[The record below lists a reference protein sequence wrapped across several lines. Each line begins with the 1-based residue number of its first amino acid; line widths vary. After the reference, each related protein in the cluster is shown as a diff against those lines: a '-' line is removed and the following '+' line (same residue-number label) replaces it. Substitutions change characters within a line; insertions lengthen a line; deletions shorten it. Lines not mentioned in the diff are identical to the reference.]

1 MVITDILLLGKIRG
15 IIMMIIISGMK
26 KIKIIA
32 LIIFLLVLI
41 LIALSFFKLPINT
54 ITNNLVKEQTKNNV
68 FLTSSGEQSL
78 ILLPK
83 PQIEINDASF
93 SIQNDLVVAEVKTK
107 NIKFSRSLLN
117 NDNVTIYVP
126 NATIENLDITS
137 LENDVLLEGDL
148 ENLEIRILSSEKS
161 TEIFSNIFSYK
172 EAKVQFDALIEDE
185 ALKKFKFSIQNLDVN
200 ELVLLLDQNYQKF
213 FKQINFDTIDI
224 DGEYTQNNFSI
235 NNLILNFSENSQL
248 NLSGLI
254 NLDNIFNSKLN
265 IQGSNIPLEIISQFL
280 QNINLVDISILPKGN
295 LVNFDI
301 EYSDYIKINTLS
313 YVTQYESKIDL
324 KGSFNY
330 IDFSDIDVEID
341 IASTSSIDISSLI
354 QLIFPTLKSD
364 FIDFDKLSLS
374 SILKGKDL
382 KIKEFNL
389 SKDEAFISVL
399 GDINLGDFSKRGLQ
413 IKVNNF
419 NQYHL
424 IPNVQIKEALN
435 QLNNSYL
442 DMEGTLINDEVLI
455 NSLDVFQ
462 ENELKL
468 SVNGEIN
475 LSNIQQ
481 TFLKIN
487 LHRLKSNDLR
497 KLAEYSNQIDFIE
510 YLDLFLFD
518 NMKGNIIVDL
528 STNSYVLENIE
539 ITQDESISTISGKIF
554 EEKFSGKINL
564 KSLNLENL
572 EKFFLKS
579 SRLNGLLDLEI
590 DISQPI
596 DLNII
601 TGINGE
607 IKGKV
612 NINVKEEEIALLLFM
627 QSLSQDIE
635 DFEQINQL
643 INTLSLSFINN
654 NISFKGIITNPSNK
668 KLIIKDLI
676 FTSSNNQ
683 ELKGEIEYFHPNYK
697 ITLFDILD
705 QDDFIIKFDNGLYT
719 YERVIP
725 DGTIRKPIEELIQK
739 NINKIFENLLQ

>member
-1 MVITDILLLGKIRG
+1 
-15 IIMMIIISGMK
+15 MK

-68 FLTSSGEQSL
+68 FLTTSGEQSL

-93 SIQNDLVVAEVKTK
+93 SIQNDLVVADVKTK

-213 FKQINFDTIDI
+213 LKQINFDTIDI

-295 LVNFDI
+295 LANFDI

-330 IDFSDIDVEID
+330 IDFSDIDVEIG
-341 IASTSSIDISSLI
+341 IASTSSKDISSLI

-389 SKDEAFISVL
+389 SKDETFISVL

-424 IPNVQIKEALN
+424 IPNVHIKEALN

-442 DMEGTLINDEVLI
+442 DMDGTLINDEVFF

-497 KLAEYSNQIDFIE
+497 KLAEYSNQIDYIE
-510 YLDLFLFD
+510 YFELFLFD

-601 TGINGE
+601 SGINGE

>member
-1 MVITDILLLGKIRG
+1 
-15 IIMMIIISGMK
+15 MK
-26 KIKIIA
+26 KLKIIA

-68 FLTSSGEQSL
+68 FLTTSGEQSL

-295 LVNFDI
+295 LANFDI

-330 IDFSDIDVEID
+330 IDFSDIDVEIG
-341 IASTSSIDISSLI
+341 IASTSSKDISSLI

-389 SKDEAFISVL
+389 SKDEALISVL

-442 DMEGTLINDEVLI
+442 DMDGTLINDEVFF

-654 NISFKGIITNPSNK
+654 DISFKGIITNPSNK

>member
-1 MVITDILLLGKIRG
+1 
-15 IIMMIIISGMK
+15 MK

-68 FLTSSGEQSL
+68 FLTTSGEQSL

-93 SIQNDLVVAEVKTK
+93 SIQNDLVVADVKTK

-213 FKQINFDTIDI
+213 LKQINFDTIDI

-295 LVNFDI
+295 LANFDI

-330 IDFSDIDVEID
+330 IDFSDIDVEIG
-341 IASTSSIDISSLI
+341 IASTSSKDISSLI

-389 SKDEAFISVL
+389 SKDETFISVL

-424 IPNVQIKEALN
+424 IPNVHIKEALN

-442 DMEGTLINDEVLI
+442 DMDGTLINNEVLI

-497 KLAEYSNQIDFIE
+497 KLAEYSNQIDYIE
-510 YLDLFLFD
+510 YFELFLFD

>member
-1 MVITDILLLGKIRG
+1 
-15 IIMMIIISGMK
+15 MK

-68 FLTSSGEQSL
+68 FLTTSGEQSL

-93 SIQNDLVVAEVKTK
+93 SIQNDLVVADVKTK

-117 NDNVTIYVP
+117 NDNITIYVP
-126 NATIENLDITS
+126 NAAIENLDITS

-295 LVNFDI
+295 LANFDI

-330 IDFSDIDVEID
+330 IDFSDIDVEIG
-341 IASTSSIDISSLI
+341 IASTSSKDISSLI

-382 KIKEFNL
+382 KIKELNL

-497 KLAEYSNQIDFIE
+497 KLAEYSNQIDYIE
-510 YLDLFLFD
+510 YIELFLFD

-654 NISFKGIITNPSNK
+654 DISFKGIITNPSNK

>member
-1 MVITDILLLGKIRG
+1 
-15 IIMMIIISGMK
+15 
-26 KIKIIA
+26 
-32 LIIFLLVLI
+32 
-41 LIALSFFKLPINT
+41 
-54 ITNNLVKEQTKNNV
+54 
-68 FLTSSGEQSL
+68 
-78 ILLPK
+78 
-83 PQIEINDASF
+83 
-93 SIQNDLVVAEVKTK
+93 
-107 NIKFSRSLLN
+107 
-117 NDNVTIYVP
+117 
-126 NATIENLDITS
+126 
-137 LENDVLLEGDL
+137 
-148 ENLEIRILSSEKS
+148 
-161 TEIFSNIFSYK
+161 
-172 EAKVQFDALIEDE
+172 
-185 ALKKFKFSIQNLDVN
+185 
-200 ELVLLLDQNYQKF
+200 
-213 FKQINFDTIDI
+213 
-224 DGEYTQNNFSI
+224 
-235 NNLILNFSENSQL
+235 
-248 NLSGLI
+248 
-254 NLDNIFNSKLN
+254 
-265 IQGSNIPLEIISQFL
+265 
-280 QNINLVDISILPKGN
+280 
-295 LVNFDI
+295 
-301 EYSDYIKINTLS
+301 
-313 YVTQYESKIDL
+313 
-324 KGSFNY
+324 
-330 IDFSDIDVEID
+330 
-341 IASTSSIDISSLI
+341 
-354 QLIFPTLKSD
+354 LKSD

-389 SKDEAFISVL
+389 SKDETFISVL

-424 IPNVQIKEALN
+424 IPNVHIKEALN

-442 DMEGTLINDEVLI
+442 DMDGTLINDEMFF

-497 KLAEYSNQIDFIE
+497 KLAEYSNQIDYIE
-510 YLDLFLFD
+510 YFELFLFD

>member
-1 MVITDILLLGKIRG
+1 
-15 IIMMIIISGMK
+15 MK
-26 KIKIIA
+26 KLKIIA

-68 FLTSSGEQSL
+68 FLTTSGEQSL

-341 IASTSSIDISSLI
+341 IASTSSKDISSLI

-654 NISFKGIITNPSNK
+654 DISFKGIITNPSNK

-683 ELKGEIEYFHPNYK
+683 ELKGEIEYFHPNYN

>member
-1 MVITDILLLGKIRG
+1 
-15 IIMMIIISGMK
+15 MK
-26 KIKIIA
+26 KLKIIA

-68 FLTSSGEQSL
+68 FLTTSGEQSL

-295 LVNFDI
+295 LANFDI

-330 IDFSDIDVEID
+330 IDFSDIDVEIG
-341 IASTSSIDISSLI
+341 IASTSSKDISSLI

-413 IKVNNF
+413 IKLNNF

-442 DMEGTLINDEVLI
+442 DMDGTLINDEVLI

-654 NISFKGIITNPSNK
+654 DISFKGIITNPSNK

>member
-1 MVITDILLLGKIRG
+1 
-15 IIMMIIISGMK
+15 MK
-26 KIKIIA
+26 KLKIIA

-172 EAKVQFDALIEDE
+172 EAKFQFDALIEDE

-341 IASTSSIDISSLI
+341 IASTSSKDISSLI

-382 KIKEFNL
+382 KIKKFNL

-487 LHRLKSNDLR
+487 LYRLKSNDLR

>member
-1 MVITDILLLGKIRG
+1 
-15 IIMMIIISGMK
+15 MK
-26 KIKIIA
+26 KLKIIV

-341 IASTSSIDISSLI
+341 IASTSSKDISSLI

-364 FIDFDKLSLS
+364 FIDFDKLSIS
-374 SILKGKDL
+374 SILKDKDL

>member
-1 MVITDILLLGKIRG
+1 
-15 IIMMIIISGMK
+15 MK

-68 FLTSSGEQSL
+68 FLTTSGEQSL

-93 SIQNDLVVAEVKTK
+93 SIQNDLVVADVKTK

-295 LVNFDI
+295 LANFDI

-341 IASTSSIDISSLI
+341 IASTSSKDISSLI

-413 IKVNNF
+413 IKLNNF

-442 DMEGTLINDEVLI
+442 DMDGTLINNEVLI

-601 TGINGE
+601 SGINGE

-654 NISFKGIITNPSNK
+654 DISFKGIITNPSNK

>member
-1 MVITDILLLGKIRG
+1 
-15 IIMMIIISGMK
+15 MK

-68 FLTSSGEQSL
+68 FLTTSGEQSL

-93 SIQNDLVVAEVKTK
+93 SIQNDLVVADVKTK

-117 NDNVTIYVP
+117 NDNATIYVP

-213 FKQINFDTIDI
+213 LKQINFDTIDI

-295 LVNFDI
+295 LANFDI

-330 IDFSDIDVEID
+330 IDFSDIDVEIG
-341 IASTSSIDISSLI
+341 IASTSSKDISSLI

-364 FIDFDKLSLS
+364 FINFDKLSLS

-389 SKDEAFISVL
+389 SKDETFISVL

-424 IPNVQIKEALN
+424 IPNVHIKEALN

-442 DMEGTLINDEVLI
+442 DMDGTLINDEVFF

-497 KLAEYSNQIDFIE
+497 KLAEYSNQIDYIE
-510 YLDLFLFD
+510 YFELFLFD

>member
-1 MVITDILLLGKIRG
+1 
-15 IIMMIIISGMK
+15 MK

-341 IASTSSIDISSLI
+341 IASTSSKDISSLI

>member
-1 MVITDILLLGKIRG
+1 
-15 IIMMIIISGMK
+15 MK

-68 FLTSSGEQSL
+68 FLTTSGEQSL

-93 SIQNDLVVAEVKTK
+93 SIQNDLVVADVKTK

-213 FKQINFDTIDI
+213 LKQINFDTIDI

-295 LVNFDI
+295 LANFDI

-330 IDFSDIDVEID
+330 IDFSDIDVEIG
-341 IASTSSIDISSLI
+341 IASTSSKDISSLI

-389 SKDEAFISVL
+389 SKDETFISVL

-424 IPNVQIKEALN
+424 IPNVHIKEALN

-442 DMEGTLINDEVLI
+442 DMDGTLINDEVFF

-497 KLAEYSNQIDFIE
+497 KLAEYSNQIDYIE

>member
-1 MVITDILLLGKIRG
+1 
-15 IIMMIIISGMK
+15 MK

-68 FLTSSGEQSL
+68 FLTTSGEQSL

-93 SIQNDLVVAEVKTK
+93 SIQNDLVVADVKTK

-213 FKQINFDTIDI
+213 LKQINFDTIDI

-295 LVNFDI
+295 LANFDI

-330 IDFSDIDVEID
+330 IDFSDIDVEIG
-341 IASTSSIDISSLI
+341 IASTSSKDISSLI

-389 SKDEAFISVL
+389 SKDETFISVL

-424 IPNVQIKEALN
+424 IPNVHIKEALN

-442 DMEGTLINDEVLI
+442 DMDGTLINDEMFF

-497 KLAEYSNQIDFIE
+497 KLAEYSNQIDYIE
-510 YLDLFLFD
+510 YFELFLFD

>member
-1 MVITDILLLGKIRG
+1 
-15 IIMMIIISGMK
+15 MK

-93 SIQNDLVVAEVKTK
+93 SIQNDLVVADVKTK

-117 NDNVTIYVP
+117 NDNVTINVP

-161 TEIFSNIFSYK
+161 TEMFSNIFSYK

-224 DGEYTQNNFSI
+224 EGEYTKNNFSI

-295 LVNFDI
+295 LANFDI

-330 IDFSDIDVEID
+330 IDFSDIDVEIG
-341 IASTSSIDISSLI
+341 IASTSSKDISSLI

-389 SKDEAFISVL
+389 SKDETFISVL

-442 DMEGTLINDEVLI
+442 EMDGTLINNEVLI

-497 KLAEYSNQIDFIE
+497 KLAEYSNQIDYIE

-564 KSLNLENL
+564 NSLNLENL

-601 TGINGE
+601 SGINGE

-654 NISFKGIITNPSNK
+654 DISFKGIITNPSNK

-683 ELKGEIEYFHPNYK
+683 ELKGEIEYFHPNYN

>member
-1 MVITDILLLGKIRG
+1 
-15 IIMMIIISGMK
+15 MK

-68 FLTSSGEQSL
+68 FLKTSGEQSL

-93 SIQNDLVVAEVKTK
+93 SIQNDLVVADVKTK

-213 FKQINFDTIDI
+213 LKQINFDTIDI

-295 LVNFDI
+295 LANFDI

-330 IDFSDIDVEID
+330 IDFSDIDVEIG
-341 IASTSSIDISSLI
+341 IASTSSKDISSLI

-389 SKDEAFISVL
+389 SKDETFISVL

-424 IPNVQIKEALN
+424 IPNVHIKEALN

-442 DMEGTLINDEVLI
+442 DMDGTLINDEVFF

-497 KLAEYSNQIDFIE
+497 KLAEYSNQIDYIE
-510 YLDLFLFD
+510 YFELFLFD

>member
-1 MVITDILLLGKIRG
+1 
-15 IIMMIIISGMK
+15 MK
-26 KIKIIA
+26 KLKIIA

-185 ALKKFKFSIQNLDVN
+185 ALKKLKFSIQNLDIN

-341 IASTSSIDISSLI
+341 IASTSSKDISSLI

-539 ITQDESISTISGKIF
+539 ITQDESISTISGNIF

>member
-1 MVITDILLLGKIRG
+1 
-15 IIMMIIISGMK
+15 MK

-68 FLTSSGEQSL
+68 FLTTSGEQSL

-93 SIQNDLVVAEVKTK
+93 SIQNDLVVADVKTK

-200 ELVLLLDQNYQKF
+200 ELVLLLDQNYQNF

-295 LVNFDI
+295 LANFDI

-341 IASTSSIDISSLI
+341 IASTSSKDISSLI

-413 IKVNNF
+413 IKLNNF

-442 DMEGTLINDEVLI
+442 DMDGTLINNEVLI

-654 NISFKGIITNPSNK
+654 DISFKGIITNPSNK